1 MVDIIIL
8 FFMAMLASIIS
19 GVAGFGGALLMLPV
33 LSSFIDIQSAIAI
46 LTICQIF
53 GNSSRVAFGLKDLE
67 WKPILI
73 FLLGAIPLCILGSL
87 LMVKSD
93 AGLIKIIVGSF
104 LIVFALSK
112 QFFLKD
118 KVLHR
123 NIFFIGGSVTG
134 FLSGLVGSAGPLGA
148 AFFLTLNLSAVSYIA
163 SEAFTAL
170 SIHIVKMI
178 VYGNFL
184 ILSQKVIIYGLLLG
198 FTMITGTWIARKIAE
213 ILPKKVFTVI
223 VEILL
228 IISGISMI
236 YSNLKF

>member
-1 MVDIIIL
+1 MIDIIIL
-8 FFMAMLASIIS
+8 ILMAFLASIIS
-19 GVAGFGGALLMLPV
+19 GVAGFGGALLLLPV
-33 LSSFIDIQSAIAI
+33 LSSIIDIQSAIAI

-53 GNSSRVAFGLKDLE
+53 GNCSRVAFGFKDLE

-87 LMVKSD
+87 FMVKSD
-93 AGLIKIIVGSF
+93 TGLIKVIVGSF
-104 LIVFALSK
+104 LIIFALSK
-112 QFFLKD
+112 RFFLKD
-118 KVLHR
+118 KVINHKL
-123 NIFFIGGSVTG
+123 FFVGGSVTG

-184 ILSQKVIIYGLLLG
+184 ILSGKVLIYGLLLG
-198 FTMITGTWIARKIAE
+198 ITMIAGTWIARKIAE
-213 ILPKKVFTVI
+213 KLPKIVFMII

-228 IISGISMI
+228 IILGISMI
-236 YSNLKF
+236 YSNL